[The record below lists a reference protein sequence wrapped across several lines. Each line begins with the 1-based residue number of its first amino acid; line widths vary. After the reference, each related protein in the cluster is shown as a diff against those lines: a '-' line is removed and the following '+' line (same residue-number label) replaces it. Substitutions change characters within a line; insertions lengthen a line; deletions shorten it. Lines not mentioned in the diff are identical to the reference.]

1 MNKAL
6 TDISGKEVKSM
17 VSSAVTGAVA
27 VRNTSSGTASKS
39 SNTKSKSSDFKSVM
53 AASIS
58 KNTSNA
64 GTGSSDSKLG
74 IADDVKS
81 AKDQNTTDT
90 KNTKADT
97 KNTKADTDA
106 VDKKQNAADTGKA
119 DKTDKSKQDNKSDEK
134 VNDAVQNVKDTIKE
148 ELDVSDEDIAKAME
162 VLGITDNDLLSVV
175 KVTELV
181 SALTGADSITL
192 ITDDDMSGKLTS
204 VLDAVNT
211 AQEDIA
217 DVLNTDVDDAV
228 LVVRTDAVVKKD
240 TDETVVKN
248 TDSSITDNQSVSE
261 TESLSDVLAAKVTA
275 QGSSKNEEST
285 GEYTGEHTGEHTGEQ
300 NHNTQSYGGV
310 ADSIIQSM
318 KDSFADIVTEDT
330 SRVSEADIVNQVI
343 DQIKL
348 SSGRELT
355 SIEVMLNPERLGSVN
370 VTVTAKNGILSAQI
384 AAQNEQVK
392 TALENQV
399 TALKE
404 NFQNQGIKV
413 EAVEITVMTHQ
424 FEAGQNFGQNESERK
439 QLEQKINKKLN
450 LSDYMDDEDET
461 VSAQDIRRKDSIQN
475 GNSSVEYMA

>member
-17 VSSAVTGAVA
+17 VSSAVMGAGA

-81 AKDQNTTDT
+81 VKDQNTT
-90 KNTKADT
+90 DT

-134 VNDAVQNVKDTIKE
+134 VNDVVQNVKDTIKE
-148 ELDVSDEDIAKAME
+148 ELDVSDEDIVKAME

-217 DVLNTDVDDAV
+217 DMLNTDVDDAV

-240 TDETVVKN
+240 TDETAVKN

-275 QGSSKNEEST
+275 QGSSKHEES
-285 GEYTGEHTGEHTGEQ
+285 TGEHTGEQ

-355 SIEVMLNPERLGSVN
+355 SIEVMLNPERLGSVH

-439 QLEQKINKKLN
+439 QSEQKINKKLN

>member
-81 AKDQNTTDT
+81 AKGQNTT
-90 KNTKADT
+90 DT

-217 DVLNTDVDDAV
+217 DMLNTDVDDAV

-275 QGSSKNEEST
+275 QGSSKNEES
-285 GEYTGEHTGEHTGEQ
+285 TGEHTGEHTGEQ

-355 SIEVMLNPERLGSVN
+355 SIEVMLNPERLGSVH

-439 QLEQKINKKLN
+439 QSEQKINKKLN

>member
-17 VSSAVTGAVA
+17 VSSAVMGAGA

-64 GTGSSDSKLG
+64 GTGLSDSKLG
-74 IADDVKS
+74 IADAVKT
-81 AKDQNTTDT
+81 AKDQNTT
-90 KNTKADT
+90 DT

-134 VNDAVQNVKDTIKE
+134 VNDVVQNVKDTIKE

-211 AQEDIA
+211 AQEDVA
-217 DVLNTDVDDAV
+217 DMLNTDVDDAV

-240 TDETVVKN
+240 TDETAVKN

-275 QGSSKNEEST
+275 QGSSKHEES
-285 GEYTGEHTGEHTGEQ
+285 TGEHTGEQ

-355 SIEVMLNPERLGSVN
+355 SIEVMLNPERLGSVH

-439 QLEQKINKKLN
+439 QSEQKINKKLN

>member
-17 VSSAVTGAVA
+17 VSSAVMGAGA

-74 IADDVKS
+74 IADAVKT

-97 KNTKADTDA
+97 DV

-134 VNDAVQNVKDTIKE
+134 VNDVVQNVKDTIKE

-217 DVLNTDVDDAV
+217 DMLNTDVDDAV

-261 TESLSDVLAAKVTA
+261 TESLSNVLAAKVTA
-275 QGSSKNEEST
+275 QGSSKHEES
-285 GEYTGEHTGEHTGEQ
+285 TGEHTGEQ

-355 SIEVMLNPERLGSVN
+355 SIEVMLNPERLGSVH

-399 TALKE
+399 TAFKE

-439 QLEQKINKKLN
+439 QSEQKINKKLN

>member
-17 VSSAVTGAVA
+17 VSSAVMGAGA

-74 IADDVKS
+74 IADAVKT

-97 KNTKADTDA
+97 DV

-119 DKTDKSKQDNKSDEK
+119 DKTDNSKQDNKSEEK
-134 VNDAVQNVKDTIKE
+134 VNDVVQNVKDTIKE

-211 AQEDIA
+211 AQEDVA
-217 DVLNTDVDDAV
+217 DMLNTDVDDAV

-240 TDETVVKN
+240 TDETAVKN
-248 TDSSITDNQSVSE
+248 TDSSITDNQSVPE

-275 QGSSKNEEST
+275 QGSSKHEES
-285 GEYTGEHTGEHTGEQ
+285 TGEHTGEQ

-355 SIEVMLNPERLGSVN
+355 SIEVMLNPERLGSVH

-439 QLEQKINKKLN
+439 QSEQRINKKLN

>member
-81 AKDQNTTDT
+81 AKDQNTT
-90 KNTKADT
+90 DT

-217 DVLNTDVDDAV
+217 DMLNTDVDDAV
-228 LVVRTDAVVKKD
+228 LVVRTDAVVKKN

-275 QGSSKNEEST
+275 QGSSKHEES
-285 GEYTGEHTGEHTGEQ
+285 TGEHTGEHTGEQ

-355 SIEVMLNPERLGSVN
+355 SIEVMLNPERLGSVH

-439 QLEQKINKKLN
+439 QSEQKINKKLN

>member
-1 MNKAL
+1 MNKSL

-17 VSSAVTGAVA
+17 VSSAVMGAGA

-74 IADDVKS
+74 IADAVKT

-97 KNTKADTDA
+97 DV

-119 DKTDKSKQDNKSDEK
+119 DKTDNSKQDNKSDEK
-134 VNDAVQNVKDTIKE
+134 VNDVVQNVKDTIKE

-211 AQEDIA
+211 AQEDVA
-217 DVLNTDVDDAV
+217 DMLNTDVDDAV

-240 TDETVVKN
+240 TDETAVKN

-275 QGSSKNEEST
+275 QGSSKHEES
-285 GEYTGEHTGEHTGEQ
+285 TGEHTGEQ

-355 SIEVMLNPERLGSVN
+355 SIEVMLNPERLGSVH

-439 QLEQKINKKLN
+439 QSEQKINKKLN

>member
-1 MNKAL
+1 
-6 TDISGKEVKSM
+6 M

-211 AQEDIA
+211 AQKDIA
-217 DVLNTDVDDAV
+217 DMLNTDVDDAV

-275 QGSSKNEEST
+275 QGSSKNEES
-285 GEYTGEHTGEHTGEQ
+285 TGEHTGEQ

-355 SIEVMLNPERLGSVN
+355 SIEVMLNPERLGSVH

-439 QLEQKINKKLN
+439 QSEQKINKKLN

>member
-217 DVLNTDVDDAV
+217 DMLNTDVDDAV

-240 TDETVVKN
+240 TYETVVKN

-275 QGSSKNEEST
+275 QGSSKNEES
-285 GEYTGEHTGEHTGEQ
+285 TGEHTGEHTGEQ

-355 SIEVMLNPERLGSVN
+355 SIEVMLNPERLGSVH

-439 QLEQKINKKLN
+439 QSEQKINKKLN

>member
-17 VSSAVTGAVA
+17 VSSAVMGAGA

-74 IADDVKS
+74 IADAVKT

-97 KNTKADTDA
+97 DV

-119 DKTDKSKQDNKSDEK
+119 DKTDNSKQDNKSDEK
-134 VNDAVQNVKDTIKE
+134 VNDVVQNVKDTIKE

-211 AQEDIA
+211 AHEDIA
-217 DVLNTDVDDAV
+217 DMLNTDVDDAV

-275 QGSSKNEEST
+275 QGSSKHEES
-285 GEYTGEHTGEHTGEQ
+285 TGEHTGEQ

-355 SIEVMLNPERLGSVN
+355 SIEVMLNPERLGSVH

-439 QLEQKINKKLN
+439 QSEQKINKKLN

>member
-17 VSSAVTGAVA
+17 VSSAVMGAGA

-74 IADDVKS
+74 IADAVKT

-97 KNTKADTDA
+97 DV

-119 DKTDKSKQDNKSDEK
+119 DKTDNSKQDNKSDEK
-134 VNDAVQNVKDTIKE
+134 VNDVVQNVKDTIKE

-211 AQEDIA
+211 AQEDVA
-217 DVLNTDVDDAV
+217 DMLNTDVDDAV

-240 TDETVVKN
+240 TDETAVKN

-275 QGSSKNEEST
+275 QGSSKHEES
-285 GEYTGEHTGEHTGEQ
+285 TGEHTGEQ

-355 SIEVMLNPERLGSVN
+355 SIEVMLNPERLGSVH

-439 QLEQKINKKLN
+439 QSEQKINKKLN
-450 LSDYMDDEDET
+450 LSDYIDDEDET

>member
-17 VSSAVTGAVA
+17 VSSAVMGAGA

-74 IADDVKS
+74 IADAVKT
-81 AKDQNTTDT
+81 AKSQNTTDT

-97 KNTKADTDA
+97 DV
-106 VDKKQNAADTGKA
+106 VDKKQNVADTGKA

-175 KVTELV
+175 KVTELA

-217 DVLNTDVDDAV
+217 DMLNTDVDDAV

-275 QGSSKNEEST
+275 QGSSKHEES
-285 GEYTGEHTGEHTGEQ
+285 TGEHTGEHTGEQ

-310 ADSIIQSM
+310 ADSIIKSM
-318 KDSFADIVTEDT
+318 KDSFVDIVTEDT

-355 SIEVMLNPERLGSVN
+355 SIEVMLNPERLGSVH

-439 QLEQKINKKLN
+439 QSEQKINKKLN

-461 VSAQDIRRKDSIQN
+461 VSTQDIRRKDSIQN

>member
-17 VSSAVTGAVA
+17 VSSAVMGAVA

-53 AASIS
+53 VASIS

-81 AKDQNTTDT
+81 AKGQNTT
-90 KNTKADT
+90 DT

-217 DVLNTDVDDAV
+217 DMLNTDVDDAV

-275 QGSSKNEEST
+275 QGSSKNEES
-285 GEYTGEHTGEHTGEQ
+285 TGEHTGEHTGEQ

-355 SIEVMLNPERLGSVN
+355 SIEVMLNPERLGSVH

-439 QLEQKINKKLN
+439 QSEQKINKKLN

>member
-1 MNKAL
+1 MNKAF

-17 VSSAVTGAVA
+17 VSSAVMGAGA

-64 GTGSSDSKLG
+64 GTCSSDSKLG
-74 IADDVKS
+74 IADAVKT

-97 KNTKADTDA
+97 DV

-119 DKTDKSKQDNKSDEK
+119 DKTDNSKQDNKSDEK
-134 VNDAVQNVKDTIKE
+134 VNDVVQNVKDTIKE

-211 AQEDIA
+211 AQEDVA
-217 DVLNTDVDDAV
+217 DMLNTDVDDAV

-240 TDETVVKN
+240 TDETAVKN
-248 TDSSITDNQSVSE
+248 TDSSITDNQSVPE

-275 QGSSKNEEST
+275 QGSSKHEES
-285 GEYTGEHTGEHTGEQ
+285 TGEHTGEQ

-355 SIEVMLNPERLGSVN
+355 SIEVMLNPERLGSVH
-370 VTVTAKNGILSAQI
+370 VTVTAKNGILSAHI

-439 QLEQKINKKLN
+439 QSEQRINKKLN

-461 VSAQDIRRKDSIQN
+461 VSEQDIRRKDSIQN

>member
-81 AKDQNTTDT
+81 AKDQNTT
-90 KNTKADT
+90 DT

-211 AQEDIA
+211 AQKDIA
-217 DVLNTDVDDAV
+217 DMLNTDVDDAV

-275 QGSSKNEEST
+275 QGSSKNEES
-285 GEYTGEHTGEHTGEQ
+285 TGEHTGEQ

-355 SIEVMLNPERLGSVN
+355 SIEVMLNPERLGSVH

-439 QLEQKINKKLN
+439 QSEQKINKKLN

>member
-17 VSSAVTGAVA
+17 VSSAVMGAGA

-58 KNTSNA
+58 KSTSNA

-74 IADDVKS
+74 IADAVKT
-81 AKDQNTTDT
+81 AKSQNTTDT

-97 KNTKADTDA
+97 DA
-106 VDKKQNAADTGKA
+106 VDEKQNAADTSKA

-211 AQEDIA
+211 AQEYIA
-217 DVLNTDVDDAV
+217 DMLNTDVDDAV

-240 TDETVVKN
+240 TDETAVKN

-275 QGSSKNEEST
+275 HGSSKHEES
-285 GEYTGEHTGEHTGEQ
+285 TGEHTGEHTGEQ

-355 SIEVMLNPERLGSVN
+355 SIEVMLNPERLGSVH

-439 QLEQKINKKLN
+439 QSEQKINKKLN

>member
-1 MNKAL
+1 
-6 TDISGKEVKSM
+6 M
-17 VSSAVTGAVA
+17 VSSAVMGAGA

-81 AKDQNTTDT
+81 VKDQNTT
-90 KNTKADT
+90 DT

-134 VNDAVQNVKDTIKE
+134 VNDVVQNVKDTIKE

-211 AQEDIA
+211 AQKDIA
-217 DVLNTDVDDAV
+217 DMLNTDVDDAV

-240 TDETVVKN
+240 TDETAVKN

-275 QGSSKNEEST
+275 QGSSKHEES
-285 GEYTGEHTGEHTGEQ
+285 TGEHTGEQ

-355 SIEVMLNPERLGSVN
+355 SIEVMLNPERLGSVH

-439 QLEQKINKKLN
+439 QSEQKINKKLN

>member
-17 VSSAVTGAVA
+17 VSSAVMGAGA

-74 IADDVKS
+74 IADAVKT

-97 KNTKADTDA
+97 DV

-119 DKTDKSKQDNKSDEK
+119 DKTDNSKQDNKSDEK
-134 VNDAVQNVKDTIKE
+134 VNDVVQNVKDTIKE

-211 AQEDIA
+211 AQKDIA
-217 DVLNTDVDDAV
+217 DMLNTDVDDAV

-275 QGSSKNEEST
+275 QGSSKHEES
-285 GEYTGEHTGEHTGEQ
+285 TGEHTGEQ

-355 SIEVMLNPERLGSVN
+355 SIEVMLNPERLGSVH

-439 QLEQKINKKLN
+439 QSEQKINKKLN

>member
-17 VSSAVTGAVA
+17 VSSAVMGAGA

-74 IADDVKS
+74 IADAVKT

-97 KNTKADTDA
+97 DV

-134 VNDAVQNVKDTIKE
+134 VNDVVQNVKDTIKE

-211 AQEDIA
+211 AHEDIA
-217 DVLNTDVDDAV
+217 DMLNTDVDDAV

-261 TESLSDVLAAKVTA
+261 TESLSNVLAAKVTA
-275 QGSSKNEEST
+275 QGSSKHEES
-285 GEYTGEHTGEHTGEQ
+285 TGEHTGEQ

-355 SIEVMLNPERLGSVN
+355 SIEVMLNPERLGSVH

-439 QLEQKINKKLN
+439 QSEQKINKKLN

>member
-81 AKDQNTTDT
+81 AKDQNTT
-90 KNTKADT
+90 DT

-217 DVLNTDVDDAV
+217 DMLNTDVDDAV

-275 QGSSKNEEST
+275 QGSSKHEES
-285 GEYTGEHTGEHTGEQ
+285 TGEHTGEHTGEQ

-355 SIEVMLNPERLGSVN
+355 SIEVMLNPERLGSVH

-413 EAVEITVMTHQ
+413 EAVQITVMTHQ

-439 QLEQKINKKLN
+439 QSEQKINKKLN

-461 VSAQDIRRKDSIQN
+461 VSTQDIRRKDSIQN

>member
-17 VSSAVTGAVA
+17 VSSAVMGAGA

-74 IADDVKS
+74 IADAVKT

-90 KNTKADT
+90 N
-97 KNTKADTDA
+97 NTKADTDA

-134 VNDAVQNVKDTIKE
+134 VNDVVQNVKDTIKE

-217 DVLNTDVDDAV
+217 DMLNTDVDDAV
-228 LVVRTDAVVKKD
+228 LVVRTDTVVKKD
-240 TDETVVKN
+240 TDETAVKN

-275 QGSSKNEEST
+275 QGSSKHEES
-285 GEYTGEHTGEHTGEQ
+285 TGEHTGEQ
-300 NHNTQSYGGV
+300 NHNTQSYDGV

-355 SIEVMLNPERLGSVN
+355 SIEVMLNPERLGSVH

-439 QLEQKINKKLN
+439 QSEQKINKKLN

>member
-217 DVLNTDVDDAV
+217 DMLNTDVDDAV

-275 QGSSKNEEST
+275 QGSSKHEES
-285 GEYTGEHTGEHTGEQ
+285 TGEQ

-355 SIEVMLNPERLGSVN
+355 SIEVMLNPERLGSVH

-413 EAVEITVMTHQ
+413 DAVEITVMTHQ

-439 QLEQKINKKLN
+439 QSEQKINKKLN

>member
-17 VSSAVTGAVA
+17 VSSAVTGAMA

-217 DVLNTDVDDAV
+217 DMLNTDVDDAV

-275 QGSSKNEEST
+275 QGSSKHEES
-285 GEYTGEHTGEHTGEQ
+285 TGEHTGEHTGEQ

-355 SIEVMLNPERLGSVN
+355 SIEVMLNPERLGSVH

-392 TALENQV
+392 TALVNQV

-439 QLEQKINKKLN
+439 QSEQKINKKLN

-461 VSAQDIRRKDSIQN
+461 VSTQDIRRKDSIQN

>member
-1 MNKAL
+1 
-6 TDISGKEVKSM
+6 M

-39 SNTKSKSSDFKSVM
+39 SNAKSKSSDFKSVM

-64 GTGSSDSKLG
+64 RTGSSDSKLG

-106 VDKKQNAADTGKA
+106 VDKKQNTADTGKA

-217 DVLNTDVDDAV
+217 DMLNTDVDDAV

-248 TDSSITDNQSVSE
+248 TDSSITDNRSVSE

-275 QGSSKNEEST
+275 QGSSKNEES
-285 GEYTGEHTGEHTGEQ
+285 TGEHTGEHTGEQ

-355 SIEVMLNPERLGSVN
+355 SIEVMLNPERLGSVH

-439 QLEQKINKKLN
+439 QSEQKINKKLN

>member
-17 VSSAVTGAVA
+17 VSSAVMGTGA

-74 IADDVKS
+74 IADAVKT

-97 KNTKADTDA
+97 DV

-119 DKTDKSKQDNKSDEK
+119 DKTDNSKQDNKSDEK
-134 VNDAVQNVKDTIKE
+134 VNDVVQNVKDTIKE

-162 VLGITDNDLLSVV
+162 VLGITDSDLLSVV

-217 DVLNTDVDDAV
+217 DMLNTDVDDAV

-275 QGSSKNEEST
+275 QGSSKHEES
-285 GEYTGEHTGEHTGEQ
+285 TGEHTGEQ

-355 SIEVMLNPERLGSVN
+355 SIEVMLNPERLGSVH

-439 QLEQKINKKLN
+439 QSEQKINKKLN

>member
-17 VSSAVTGAVA
+17 VSSAVMGAGA

-74 IADDVKS
+74 IADAVKT

-97 KNTKADTDA
+97 DV

-119 DKTDKSKQDNKSDEK
+119 DKTDNSKQDNKSDEK
-134 VNDAVQNVKDTIKE
+134 VNDVVQNVKDTIKE

-211 AQEDIA
+211 AQEDVA
-217 DVLNTDVDDAV
+217 DMLNTDVDDAV

-240 TDETVVKN
+240 TDETAVKN
-248 TDSSITDNQSVSE
+248 TDSSITDNQSVPE

-275 QGSSKNEEST
+275 QGSSKHEES
-285 GEYTGEHTGEHTGEQ
+285 TGEHTGEQ

-355 SIEVMLNPERLGSVN
+355 SIEVMLNPERLGSVH

-439 QLEQKINKKLN
+439 QPEQKINKKLN

>member
-17 VSSAVTGAVA
+17 VSSAVMGAGA

-74 IADDVKS
+74 IADAVKT
-81 AKDQNTTDT
+81 AKDQNTTD
-90 KNTKADT
+90 A
-97 KNTKADTDA
+97 KNTKADTDV

-119 DKTDKSKQDNKSDEK
+119 DKTDNSKQDNKSDEK
-134 VNDAVQNVKDTIKE
+134 VNDVVQNVKDTIKE

-211 AQEDIA
+211 AQEDVA
-217 DVLNTDVDDAV
+217 DMLNTDVDDAV

-240 TDETVVKN
+240 TDETAVKN
-248 TDSSITDNQSVSE
+248 TDSSITDNQSVPE

-275 QGSSKNEEST
+275 QGSSKHEES
-285 GEYTGEHTGEHTGEQ
+285 TGEHTGEQ

-355 SIEVMLNPERLGSVN
+355 SIEVMLNPERLGSVH

-384 AAQNEQVK
+384 VAQNEQVK

-439 QLEQKINKKLN
+439 QSEQKINKKLN

>member
-39 SNTKSKSSDFKSVM
+39 SNAKSKSSDFKSVM

-64 GTGSSDSKLG
+64 RTGSSDSKLG

-106 VDKKQNAADTGKA
+106 VDKKQNTADTGKA

-217 DVLNTDVDDAV
+217 DMLNTDVDDAV

-248 TDSSITDNQSVSE
+248 TDSSITDNRSVSE

-275 QGSSKNEEST
+275 QGSSKNEES
-285 GEYTGEHTGEHTGEQ
+285 TGEHTGEHTGEQ

-355 SIEVMLNPERLGSVN
+355 SIEVMLNPERLGSVH

-439 QLEQKINKKLN
+439 QSEQKINKKLN